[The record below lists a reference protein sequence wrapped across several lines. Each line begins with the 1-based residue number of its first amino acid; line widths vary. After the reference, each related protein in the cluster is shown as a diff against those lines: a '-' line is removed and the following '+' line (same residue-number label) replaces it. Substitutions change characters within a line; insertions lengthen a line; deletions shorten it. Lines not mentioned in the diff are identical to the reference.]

1 MFKASIS
8 RRHAIQ
14 GAAALTGAMAFP
26 WARAAGGPVVLA
38 TWGGDTERLLMQV
51 VKLVKEKNSIDV
63 KLDVGTPAARKTK
76 MLSQIK
82 QPQNSMDITF
92 LVDSDVYLMGQA
104 NALLQLDPSAIP
116 GYENLMEDFRKPQS
130 LPTMYSAL
138 VLVYSETVK
147 PPAAIADL
155 WRGDYKVGLVDLSY
169 DKIIP
174 MASVAHGGSTNNFA
188 PGYDAL
194 MKLKQQGV
202 RVYSSNEAVGNAFK
216 SGEINAAI
224 MWKGRAFQWME
235 AGLPIRYSIPK
246 EGAYPVNFEMAL
258 TRNTGFPKEAHTVL
272 GAALLPEV
280 QRSMAL
286 GLGQVP
292 TVKNSGLAPD
302 LMAKV
307 GFTDKERAGFIRPD
321 LAFNASKA
329 SEMIDFWNQRFK
341 G

>member
-1 MFKASIS
+1 MIRPLS
-8 RRHAIQ
+8 RRQVLQFAAGFGATLIAPWSR
-14 GAAALTGAMAFP
+14 AAA
-26 WARAAGGPVVLA
+26 GPVVLG

-51 VKLVKEKNSIDV
+51 VKAVKDAHGIDL
-63 KLDVGTPAARKTK
+63 KLDVGTPSARKTK
-76 MLSQIK
+76 MLSQLNR
-82 QPQNSMDITF
+82 PRNAMDITF
-92 LVDSDVYLMGQA
+92 LVDSDVYLMQQA
-104 NALLQLDPSAIP
+104 NALLQLDPAWIP
-116 GYENLMEDFRKPQS
+116 GYANLIESFRKPYS

-138 VLVYSETVK
+138 VLVYGDKVK

-155 WRGDYKVGLVDLSY
+155 WRPEYKVGLADLSY

-174 MASVAHGGSTNNFA
+174 MAAVAHGGGTSNFG

-216 SGEINAAI
+216 SGEIDAAI

-235 AGLPIRYSIPK
+235 AGLPIRYSVPK
-246 EGAYPVNFEMAL
+246 EGAYPVNFEMAI
-258 TRNTGFPKEAHTVL
+258 TRNSGFPREAHQVL
-272 GAALLPEV
+272 GAALLPEI

-292 TVKNSGLAPD
+292 SVKNSGIAAD
-302 LMAKV
+302 VMAQV
-307 GFTDKERAGFIRPD
+307 GFTEQERERFIKPD
-321 LAFNASKA
+321 FAHNAAKA
-329 SEMIDFWNQRFK
+329 TEMLDFWNQRFK